1 MVTSDG
7 GQPSSGVGLRLQLSN
22 CDFPLLPSIQYASIL
37 NPTLPKGKSFVDS
50 VKTNFEMDIIEDK
63 SLLKDITYVE
73 GVPQVNWTEQEV
85 IKMTCIE
92 KLKFSIIGKFSYEW
106 TDLDELRRIIPQQC
120 ELKGECVIG
129 LLRSKHILSIRLT
142 KQEDYV
148 SMILKGVFYIN
159 CRDGYFYLMCTL
171 IYDSRF
177 KVSEETTMAMTW
189 ISFPNL
195 LPTFFVKEVLFSI
208 ASAVGKPIHLDQA
221 TIKKTRPSCARVKV
235 LVDLK
240 GKFPNSVQM
249 NIENPK
255 MGEIR
260 LNMIKNQYD
269 YVSKYCLERK
279 MQGHNKDNCKTGEMA
294 RRKEEPAKQG
304 EQNQCKQEQHSLLQ
318 KGNARILT
326 SGKVV
331 GDPGN

>member
-7 GQPSSGVGLRLQLSN
+7 GQPSSGVGLQLSN

-92 KLKFSIIGKFSYEW
+92 KLKFTVIGKFSYEW

-129 LLRSKHILSIRLT
+129 LLRSKHILIRLT

-159 CRDGYFYLMCTL
+159 CSDGYFYLMCTL

-221 TIKKTRPSCARVKV
+221 TIKKTRPSCV
-235 LVDLK
+235 
-240 GKFPNSVQM
+240 
-249 NIENPK
+249 
-255 MGEIR
+255 
-260 LNMIKNQYD
+260 
-269 YVSKYCLERK
+269 
-279 MQGHNKDNCKTGEMA
+279 
-294 RRKEEPAKQG
+294 
-304 EQNQCKQEQHSLLQ
+304 
-318 KGNARILT
+318 
-326 SGKVV
+326 
-331 GDPGN
+331 